1 MQKRFEQ
8 VILILIGFLSILISI
23 LDWLDWLPQDA
34 MRIPNLTLL
43 VVGLVAAYLVLE
55 RRSKLDNIEHL
66 VIDGAERIIHSL
78 EGVDIVRFA
87 NDQELFEY
95 MAKRTLEAENTVDD
109 LTFGFKEPLISRASQ
124 KARDKYL
131 ESISHI
137 SSRRERTISY
147 REVMSF
153 PALLHIARARSML
166 QQNLPGYRLRYYEF
180 TQTHLP
186 ALLSFMVIDSQ
197 ELVLAFYR
205 APYLPSEREILLAIR
220 HPEIVQLFQD
230 YYDAIWLGAKTL
242 KEGDKTELALLQEI
256 EERVKRMLEVA

>member
-8 VILILIGFLSILISI
+8 VILILIGLLSILIAI

-34 MRIPNLTLL
+34 VRIPNLTLL
-43 VVGLVAAYLVLE
+43 AVGLVAAYLVLE

-66 VIDGAERIIHSL
+66 LIDGTERIIRSL
-78 EGVDIVRFA
+78 EGVDIERFA

-95 MAKRTLEAENTVDD
+95 MTKRMLEAENTVDD

-131 ESISHI
+131 EAISHI
-137 SSRRERTISY
+137 SSRREKTISY

-153 PALLHIARARSML
+153 PALLHISRARSML

-220 HPEIVQLFQD
+220 HPEIVKLFQD
-230 YYDAIWLGAKTL
+230 YYDAVWLGAKIL
-242 KEGDKTELALLQEI
+242 KEGDKKELALLQEI

>member
-8 VILILIGFLSILISI
+8 VILILTGLLSVLIAI

-34 MRIPNLTLL
+34 VRIPNLTLL
-43 VVGLVAAYLVLE
+43 AVGLVAAHLVLE

-66 VIDGAERIIHSL
+66 VIDGTERIIRSL
-78 EGVDIVRFA
+78 EGVDIERFA
-87 NDQELFEY
+87 NDRELFEY
-95 MAKRTLEAENTVDD
+95 MAKRILEAENCVDD
-109 LTFGFKEPLISRASQ
+109 LTFGFKQPLITPASQ
-124 KARDKYL
+124 KARDNYL
-131 ESISHI
+131 KAIAHA
-137 SSRRERTISY
+137 SSRREKIISY

-153 PALLHIARARSML
+153 PALVHIPRATSML

-180 TQTHLP
+180 AQTHLP
-186 ALLSFMVIDSQ
+186 ALLSFMIVDSE
-197 ELVLAFYR
+197 ELILAFYR

-230 YYDAIWLGAKTL
+230 YYDAIWVGARTL